1 MRDRKISL
9 LALQETHLTKSE
21 EDSLNSVFHE
31 KLHIVSSIDTTH
43 PNAKGVALVWNKMT
57 TNTHGIVSHEIVPG
71 RALLATVPWHRE
83 ERMTILV
90 VYAPND
96 PTHIREFWETIKI
109 ELGNLPKPD
118 VILGDFNLVEDAL
131 DRLPPHL
138 DPLSAS
144 EPLQDLKRSLKL
156 TDGWRRENPDSIS
169 FTFAQSAAQGG
180 SQSRIDRIY
189 VRDDWLP
196 FSKEWEIDPPGIHTD
211 HQLVSVRLST
221 PRMPFIGKGRW
232 TLPIFI
238 LQDNTVK
245 EEIIRLGTDL
255 QKRLNDCNTV
265 RSEGDNPQIHFRN
278 FKDAVSWVCRSEAKK
293 AVPKIQKTIESLKRT
308 LKEVLEDGNLDE
320 EDKRLTS

>member
-1 MRDRKISL
+1 MGHQPKKRQNNKNTRANLKIASLNMKGRWHRCVDKWCHINQVMRDRKISL

-169 FTFAQSAAQGG
+169 FH
-180 SQSRIDRIY
+180 
-189 VRDDWLP
+189 
-196 FSKEWEIDPPGIHTD
+196 K
-211 HQLVSVRLST
+211 
-221 PRMPFIGKGRW
+221 
-232 TLPIFI
+232 
-238 LQDNTVK
+238 
-245 EEIIRLGTDL
+245 
-255 QKRLNDCNTV
+255 KR
-265 RSEGDNPQIHFRN
+265 H
-278 FKDAVSWVCRSEAKK
+278 
-293 AVPKIQKTIESLKRT
+293 
-308 LKEVLEDGNLDE
+308 
-320 EDKRLTS
+320 